1 MIPQLFFSYFLF
13 DEEIISFDKVVE
25 GVLKM
30 LLKSKLQISKNNF
43 YSIKQIINNYSYRLD
58 NKTVYNVNYMI
69 SYYSFNNYSE

>member
-1 MIPQLFFSYFLF
+1 MISQLFFSYFLF
-13 DEEIISFDKVVE
+13 NEEIISFDKVVE

-30 LLKSKLQISKNNF
+30 LLKSKLQIKKNNF

>member
-1 MIPQLFFSYFLF
+1 MISQLFFSYFLF
-13 DEEIISFDKVVE
+13 NEEIISFDKVVE
-25 GVLKM
+25 GILKM
-30 LLKSKLQISKNNF
+30 LLKSKLQIKKNNF